1 MKKRLWITWEKQRR
15 SIELSK
21 CLNCNLLILE
31 NSGFTRY
38 PKNIYKTLKCFIK
51 IKPHTVFVQNPS
63 MILAAI
69 ACFYCKCKKIPIIVD
84 RHTTFQIGKKFKP
97 TPSMLAKY
105 ILNSYTLFSA
115 DLTIVTNN
123 YLYQLV
129 ERYKGKAF
137 VLQDKLPELR
147 INCNKK
153 LQGKKYNILYVCSFN
168 ADEPF
173 DAVISA
179 AKHFVDEGIFFYIT
193 GDYNKID
200 KNITEKAT
208 NNVIFTGYISDYEY
222 ECLLKSVDIVLVLT
236 TADYCLL
243 CGCYEALAAEKPLIT
258 SNTTTL
264 KEYFKGVYFTENNKE
279 EICSTIETV
288 LKDKNYNVSIK
299 KIKERTKKDWE
310 KRLLRLENRIT
321 ELTKNT

>member
-15 SIELSK
+15 SIEISK
-21 CLNCNLLILE
+21 SLNCNLIMLE

-38 PKNIYKTLKCFIK
+38 PKNIYKTLKCLIK
-51 IKPHTVFVQNPS
+51 IKPHIVFVQNPS

-69 ACFYCKCKKIPIIVD
+69 VCFYCKCKKIPIIVD

-97 TPSMLAKY
+97 TLSMLTKN
-105 ILNSYTLFSA
+105 ILNAYTLFSA

-123 YLYQLV
+123 YLSKLV

-137 VLQDKLPELR
+137 VLQDKLPEFN
-147 INCNKK
+147 INCKKK
-153 LQGKKYNILYVCSFN
+153 LQGEKYNILYVCSFN
-168 ADEPF
+168 ADEPY

-208 NNVIFTGYISDYEY
+208 NNVIFTGYISDNEY
-222 ECLLKSVDIVLVLT
+222 ECLVKSVDIVLVLT

-264 KEYFKGVYFTENNKE
+264 KEYFEGIYYTENNKK
-279 EICSTIETV
+279 EICSVIDTV
-288 LKDKNYNVSIK
+288 LKDKDYAAHIRK
-299 KIKERTKKDWE
+299 LKEKIKKDWD
-310 KRLLRLENRIT
+310 KRLSVLESKIV
-321 ELTKNT
+321 ELTGI